1 MEFKFRW
8 EELESSFM
16 VTIRSSGGGNWIN
29 DCQLELQT
37 RVPEDYAK
45 ITIMVNLMTFAL
57 ASQIHIYLQ
66 CLDAHSIVP

>member
-16 VTIRSSGGGNWIN
+16 VTIRSSGGNWIN

-45 ITIMVNLMTFAL
+45 ITIMVNLMTFVL
-57 ASQIHIYLQ
+57 TSQIHIYLQ
-66 CLDAHSIVP
+66 CLGAHSIVP